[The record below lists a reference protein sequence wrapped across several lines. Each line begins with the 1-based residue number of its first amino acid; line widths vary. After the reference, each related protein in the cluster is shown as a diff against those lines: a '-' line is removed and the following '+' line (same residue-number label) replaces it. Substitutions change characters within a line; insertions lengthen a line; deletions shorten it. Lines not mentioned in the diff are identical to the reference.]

1 MANIQALTYPVI
13 YDREA
18 LGEFADS
25 LADHAPSIER
35 DMSKLSREPNN
46 RVVVADIFRALHNIK
61 GDAALCRVEVAGMIA
76 HPIES
81 LLTRLRS
88 GEVRYTPLLGEV
100 ILLAVDRLELAIE
113 ALVAGKPVEHL
124 KLAPLV
130 DGLEKMS
137 RASQADLDSTATQLI
152 KSVTGFQPQSTLR
165 DSIGKLPVQDV
176 PDLPSVPDLPNV
188 QTGVPKG
195 SMALDLLFFQ
205 SLAMQFETRSPLF
218 KGRTGR
224 IRQLALDTNRA
235 AGSPVDAV
243 QLEAAVYMH
252 DVGMMFL
259 PEEVWLN
266 AGNLSDEKRIIL
278 RSHAGLGAGLLD
290 RMEGWGAAA
299 EMVRHHHEM
308 LDGAGYPD
316 KLKGDKICPGAKI
329 LAIVDAFEAVM
340 LKHSTRGHKR
350 SILRAIAEVNACN
363 NQFAPEWIEPFNSVI
378 RRMVEQ

>member
-1 MANIQALTYPVI
+1 MANVQALTNPVI
-13 YDREA
+13 IDREA
-18 LGEFADS
+18 LGEFADA

-35 DMSKLSREPNN
+35 DMSKLSREPAN

-61 GDAALCRVEVAGMIA
+61 GDAALCRVELAGLIA

-88 GEVRYTPLLGEV
+88 GAVRYTPLLGEV

-113 ALVAGKPVEHL
+113 ALVAGKTVEHL
-124 KLAPLV
+124 KLVALV
-130 DGLEKMS
+130 EGLEQMS
-137 RASQADLDSTATQLI
+137 GAAQAELDPVAVKLI

-165 DSIGKLPVQDV
+165 ASIGKLPDQDV
-176 PDLPSVPDLPNV
+176 IKDSR
-188 QTGVPKG
+188 T
-195 SMALDLLFFQ
+195 SDLLFFQ
-205 SLAMQFETRSPLF
+205 SLALQFETRSPLF

-224 IRQLALDTNRA
+224 IHQLALDTNRV
-235 AGSPVDAV
+235 AGSPVDAA

-266 AGNLSDEKRIIL
+266 AGNLSDEKRSIL
-278 RSHAGLGAGLLD
+278 HSHPSFGAQLLD
-290 RMEGWGAAA
+290 RMNGWKAAA
-299 EMVRHHHEM
+299 EMVQQHHEM
-308 LDGAGYPD
+308 VEGAGYPGG
-316 KLKGDKICPGAKI
+316 LKGDQICQGAKI
-329 LAIVDAFEAVM
+329 LSIVDAFEAVM
-340 LKHSTRGHKR
+340 LKHSTRGHNR
-350 SILRAIAEVNACN
+350 SILRAIAEINACN

>member
-1 MANIQALTYPVI
+1 MANIQALTHPRI
-13 YDREA
+13 YDHEA

-61 GDAALCRVEVAGMIA
+61 GDAALCRVEVAGLIA

-100 ILLAVDRLELAIE
+100 ILLALDRLELAIE

-130 DGLEKMS
+130 EGLEKMS
-137 RASQADLDSTATQLI
+137 LATQADLDPNATQLI

-165 DSIGKLPVQDV
+165 DSVGKLPAQEAQ
-176 PDLPSVPDLPNV
+176 DLPDAPEAPSISDTPR
-188 QTGVPKG
+188 G
-195 SMALDLLFFQ
+195 SIGADLLFFQ

-243 QLEAAVYMH
+243 QLEAAIYMH

-266 AGNLSDEKRIIL
+266 AGNLSEEKRNIL
-278 RSHAGLGAGLLD
+278 RSHPGLGAGLLD
-290 RMEGWGAAA
+290 RMKNWNEAS

-308 LDGAGYPD
+308 LDGAGYPN
-316 KLKGDKICPGAKI
+316 KLKGNAICPGAKI

>member
-1 MANIQALTYPVI
+1 MANIQALTNPVI

-61 GDAALCRVEVAGMIA
+61 GDAALCRVEVAGLIA

-130 DGLEKMS
+130 DGLEQMS
-137 RASQADLDSTATQLI
+137 LAAQADLDPVAARLI

-165 DSIGKLPVQDV
+165 DSVGKLPVQDV
-176 PDLPSVPDLPNV
+176 PKV
-188 QTGVPKG
+188 
-195 SMALDLLFFQ
+195 SMTPDLLFFQ
-205 SLAMQFETRSPLF
+205 SLAMQFEMRSPLF
-218 KGRTGR
+218 KGRTER
-224 IRQLALDTNRA
+224 IRQLALDTNRV
-235 AGSPVDAV
+235 AGSPVDAA

-259 PEEVWLN
+259 PEDVWLN
-266 AGNLSDEKRIIL
+266 AGNLSDEKRSLL
-278 RSHAGLGAGLLD
+278 RTHPGLSAGLLD
-290 RMEGWGAAA
+290 RIDGWKAAA

-308 LDGAGYPD
+308 LDGAGYPG
-316 KLKGDKICPGAKI
+316 KLKGNEICPGAKI

-340 LKHSTRGHKR
+340 LKHSTRGHNL
-350 SILRAIAEVNACN
+350 SILRAIAEVNACDK
-363 NQFAPEWIEPFNSVI
+363 QFAPEWIEPFNSVI

>member
-1 MANIQALTYPVI
+1 MANIQALTHPRI
-13 YDREA
+13 YDHEA

-61 GDAALCRVEVAGMIA
+61 GDAALCRVEVAGLIA

-100 ILLAVDRLELAIE
+100 ILLALDRLELAIE

-130 DGLEKMS
+130 EGLEKMS
-137 RASQADLDSTATQLI
+137 LAAQADLDPDAAQLI

-165 DSIGKLPVQDV
+165 DSVGKLSAQEAQ
-176 PDLPSVPDLPNV
+176 DLPGAPEVPSISEAPRGSIGADL
-188 QTGVPKG
+188 Q
-195 SMALDLLFFQ
+195 FFQ

-266 AGNLSDEKRIIL
+266 AGNLSEEKRNIL
-278 RSHAGLGAGLLD
+278 RSHPGLGAGLLD
-290 RMEGWGAAA
+290 RMKNWNEAS

-316 KLKGDKICPGAKI
+316 KLKGNAICPGAKI